1 MLILTLTIIFILTLI
16 SMLNLLPGIHTHDV
30 MPHPTTRPALLKCT
44 EVYFPN
50 LDELSLRLVAA
61 LPKACIGQTGEGSGG
76 GDGDREELYVWSSKE
91 KQYVPL
97 TSGIYHDIQTGKVKL

>member
-1 MLILTLTIIFILTLI
+1 
-16 SMLNLLPGIHTHDV
+16 MLNLLPGIHTHDV
-30 MPHPTTRPALLKCT
+30 MLHPTTRPALLKCT

-76 GDGDREELYVWSSKE
+76 GDGDECGSNDGRGG
-91 KQYVPL
+91 
-97 TSGIYHDIQTGKVKL
+97 SGGDEHVSRSQQQSQHVSDR